1 MNELSKIQ
9 KEAVMYC
16 DGPELI
22 VAGAGSGKTR
32 VLTYKIAYLIAAG
45 IKPERIM
52 ALTFTNKAA
61 KEMKDRLA
69 AMVGAD
75 EASKLQMGTFHS
87 VFAKILKEE
96 AYFLGYNSRFTIYDE
111 ADSRNV
117 LKAIIKDMKFDKKE
131 YKPSKIAA
139 RISMAK
145 NNLISAE
152 DYSKIPMILEEDTK
166 NKIQYCG
173 EIYEKY
179 QTKLK
184 SSNAMDFDDLLQL
197 VYTLFQDK
205 VAIRMKYQDAYDYI
219 LVDEFQDTNVAQME
233 ILKQLCLRKQNLVVV
248 GDDAQSIYSFRG
260 ANINNILMFNTIF
273 PKARTF
279 KLEQNYRSSSN
290 IVAAANSLIHHNVAQ
305 IEKNVFSTKQSGEL
319 VHYLPFF
326 TDRNEAEYIA
336 QSVREVHRVEQC
348 PFSAI
353 TILYRNN
360 ALSRCIEES
369 LMNYKIPYIIH
380 GAISFYQRKE
390 IKDVMSYFK
399 IISNPSD
406 DDAFSRCINYPKRGI
421 GPKTIELIKLAADKY
436 KVPMLYIAAE
446 PDYFAL
452 KVSEETKK
460 KLKDFAEKINRYTQ
474 EEVETEG
481 DDMANKILDDMNL
494 YEALNDGK
502 EEDVA
507 KINNLNELMSS
518 IESYVAQRKDEGRQ
532 DEIFLHNFLQD
543 IALLAEE
550 QETKLEDAVNLMT
563 IHASKG
569 LEFNTIYV
577 AGLEENIFP
586 SKKTSTSPQELEEER
601 RLLYVA
607 ITRAEKRCFLTSAKK
622 RWLYGEEQRNE
633 TSRFIKEIDRK
644 YMEEIDP
651 YEVDPEEE
659 ENSQIQGYFD

>member
-9 KEAVMYC
+9 KEAVTYC

-69 AMVGAD
+69 AMIGEN
-75 EASKLQMGTFHS
+75 EAANIQMGTFHS

-96 AYFLGYNSRFTIYDE
+96 AYFLGYNSRFSIYDE

-117 LKAIIKDMKFDKKE
+117 LKALIKDMKFDKQE

-145 NNLISAE
+145 NNLVSSE
-152 DYSKIPMILEEDTK
+152 DYNKIPMILEEDTK

-173 EIYEKY
+173 EIYKRY
-179 QTKLK
+179 QEQLK

-197 VYTLFQDK
+197 VYTLFREK

-233 ILKQLCLRKQNLVVV
+233 VLKQLCMRKQNLVVV

-260 ANINNILMFNTIF
+260 ANINNILMFSNIF
-273 PKARTF
+273 TKAKTF

-319 VHYLPFF
+319 VHYLPFY

-336 QSVREVHRVEQC
+336 QSIREVHRVEQC
-348 PFSAI
+348 PYSHI

-360 ALSRCIEES
+360 ALSRCIEEA
-369 LMNYKIPYIIH
+369 LMNYKVPYIIH

-399 IISNPSD
+399 LIANPAD
-406 DDAFSRCINYPKRGI
+406 DEAFNKTIQYPRRGI
-421 GPKTIELIKLAADKY
+421 GFRTLELIKLAAEKY
-436 KVPMLYIAAE
+436 KVSMLYIAAE
-446 PDYFAL
+446 PNYFGL
-452 KVSEETKK
+452 KVSDEVKK
-460 KLKDFAEKINRYTQ
+460 TLKYFANKIIKYSQ
-474 EEVETEG
+474 EEYETEG
-481 DDMANKILDDMNL
+481 DDMANKVLEEFNL
-494 YEALNDGK
+494 YKALNNGK

-518 IESYVAQRKDEGRQ
+518 IESYVSQRKEEGRR

-550 QETKLEDAVNLMT
+550 QETKQKDAVNLMT

-569 LEFNTIYV
+569 LEYNTIYV

-586 SKKTSTSPQELEEER
+586 SKKTSASPQELEEER

-622 RWLYGEEQRNE
+622 RWLYGDEQRNE
-633 TSRFIKEIDRK
+633 PSRFIQEIDKK
-644 YMEEIDP
+644 YMETIDP
-651 YEVDPEEE
+651 YEVDPEEV
-659 ENSQIQGYFD
+659 ENSKIQGYFD

>member
-1 MNELSKIQ
+1 MKELSKIQ
-9 KEAVMYC
+9 KEAVIYN

-32 VLTYKIAYLIAAG
+32 VLTYKIAYLITAG
-45 IKPERIM
+45 IKPEHIM

-69 AMVGAD
+69 AMIGED
-75 EASKLQMGTFHS
+75 KTTQIQMGTFHS
-87 VFAKILKEE
+87 VFAKILKEK
-96 AYFLGYNSRFTIYDE
+96 AYYLGYNSRFSIYDE

-117 LKAIIKDMKFDKKE
+117 LKAIIKEMKFDKEE

-145 NNLISAE
+145 NNLISSE
-152 DYSKIPMILEEDTK
+152 DYNKIPMIIEEDAK

-173 EIYEKY
+173 DIYKKY
-179 QTKLK
+179 QNQLK

-197 VYTLFQDK
+197 VYTLFRDN

-233 ILKQLCLRKQNLVVV
+233 ILKQLCLRKQNLIVV

-273 PKARTF
+273 PKAKTY

-336 QSVREVHRVEQC
+336 LSIREIHRVEQC
-348 PFSAI
+348 PYSHI
-353 TILYRNN
+353 TVLYRNN
-360 ALSRCIEES
+360 ALSRCIEEE
-369 LMNYKIPYIIH
+369 LMNYKVPYIIH
-380 GAISFYQRKE
+380 GSISFYQRKE
-390 IKDVMSYFK
+390 IKDVMAYFK
-399 IISNPSD
+399 LTTNVAD
-406 DDAFSRCINYPKRGI
+406 DEAFSRTIQYPKRGI
-421 GPKTIELIKLAADKY
+421 GFRTLELIKLAAEKY

-446 PDYFAL
+446 PAYFGL
-452 KVSEETKK
+452 KVSDEVKK
-460 KLKDFAEKINRYTQ
+460 KLKYFANKIIKYSQ
-474 EEVETEG
+474 EENETEG
-481 DDMANKILDDMNL
+481 DDMANKILEEFNL
-494 YEALNDGK
+494 YEALNNGK

-507 KINNLNELMSS
+507 KINNLNELLSS
-518 IESYVAQRKDEGRQ
+518 IESYVSQRKDEGRR
-532 DEIFLHNFLQD
+532 DEIYLHNFLQD

-550 QETKLEDAVNLMT
+550 QENKQDDAVNLMT

-569 LEFNTIYV
+569 LEYNTIYV

-586 SKKTSTSPQELEEER
+586 SKKTSTSPQGLEEER

-607 ITRAEKRCFLTSAKK
+607 ITRAEKRCFLTTAKK

-633 TSRFIKEIDRK
+633 PSRFIQEIDKK
-644 YMEEIDP
+644 YMETIDP
-651 YEVDPEEE
+651 YKVYQKKE
-659 ENSQIQGYFD
+659 ENSQIQGFFD

>member
-9 KEAVMYC
+9 KEAVVYC

-69 AMVGAD
+69 GMIGED
-75 EASKLQMGTFHS
+75 EADKIQMGTFHS

-117 LKAIIKDMKFDKKE
+117 LKSIIKEMQFDKQE

-152 DYSKIPMILEEDTK
+152 DYSKIQMILEEDTK

-173 EIYEKY
+173 EIYKKY
-179 QTKLK
+179 QDQLK

-197 VYTLFQDK
+197 VYTLFKDK
-205 VAIRMKYQDAYDYI
+205 VAIRMKYQDTFDYI

-233 ILKQLCLRKQNLVVV
+233 VLKQLCLRKQNLVVV

-260 ANINNILMFNTIF
+260 ANINNILMFTTIF
-273 PKARTF
+273 LKAKTF

-319 VHYLPFF
+319 VHYLPFY
-326 TDRNEAEYIA
+326 TDRNEAEYIS
-336 QSVREVHRVEQC
+336 QSIREVKRVEQC
-348 PFSAI
+348 PYSNI

-360 ALSRCIEES
+360 ALSRCIEEA
-369 LMNYKIPYIIH
+369 LMKYKVPYIIH
-380 GAISFYQRKE
+380 GSISFYQRKE
-390 IKDVMSYFK
+390 IKDMISYFK
-399 IISNPSD
+399 LIANPAD
-406 DDAFSRCINYPKRGI
+406 DEAFSRSIQYPKRGI
-421 GPKTIELIKLAADKY
+421 GNKSLELIKLAAEKY

-446 PDYFAL
+446 PSYFGL
-452 KVSEETKK
+452 KVSDEVKK
-460 KLKDFAEKINRYTQ
+460 KLKYFAHKILKYSQ
-474 EEVETEG
+474 EEYETEG
-481 DDMANKILDDMNL
+481 DDMANKILEEFNL
-494 YEALNDGK
+494 YEALNNGK

-507 KINNLNELMSS
+507 KINNINELMSS
-518 IESYVAQRKDEGRQ
+518 IESYVAQRKDEGRR

-550 QETKLEDAVNLMT
+550 QETKQEDAVNLMT

-586 SKKTSTSPQELEEER
+586 SKKTSTSSQELEEER

-622 RWLYGEEQRNE
+622 RWLYGEDQRNE
-633 TSRFIKEIDRK
+633 PSRFIQEIDEK
-644 YMEEIDP
+644 YMETIDP

-659 ENSQIQGYFD
+659 DNSQIQGYFD